1 MVGTAAAE
9 PGGRVAA
16 VPTDEKLM
24 ASDTGALGS
33 LVRWLQLF
41 ALVAALTAWAYSR
54 WGRWQTWLV
63 GVPTL
68 MASLWIVSE
77 TAVRLL
83 PNVL

>member
-1 MVGTAAAE
+1 
-9 PGGRVAA
+9 
-16 VPTDEKLM
+16 VPADEKLL
-24 ASDTGALGS
+24 ASDTGALES

-41 ALVAALTAWAYSR
+41 AVVAALMAWAYSR

-68 MASLWIVSE
+68 MAVLWIVSE
-77 TAVRLL
+77 TAVKLL